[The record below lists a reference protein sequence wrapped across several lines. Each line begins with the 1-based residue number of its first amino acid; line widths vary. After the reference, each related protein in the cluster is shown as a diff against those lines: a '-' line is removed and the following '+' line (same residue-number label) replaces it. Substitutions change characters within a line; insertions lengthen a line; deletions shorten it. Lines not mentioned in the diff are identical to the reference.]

1 MVSRPRSTTTS
12 AKTVLRSTLA
22 LLLLIAAGVAQAQYP
37 YPQPGPPPGWGQ
49 PQAPQLPPPVD
60 LPIQNIPQQTQ
71 VWCWAAVAQQIIMAT
86 RGPQATPPQCALVAR
101 AFGQHPN
108 SCCGNPA
115 NCTVTGQLPQIQA
128 LIAEFGGRH
137 SSVQRPTDPMTLYQ
151 TLAAGK
157 AIIMAVKS
165 SPFAGHVVVLRGMAW
180 MPTPY
185 GTVEP
190 MLIINDPMAY
200 YTQPVPFSQV
210 AQIWEQAIVIQ

>member
-1 MVSRPRSTTTS
+1 MSRPRSTTTS